1 MQGDEFVIVPVD
13 SSEIGTLQQLAEET
27 FRHTYAAHN
36 TPENMDSYVAQ
47 HFNPA
52 HLFEELGNPEI
63 HYYFILKDHEP
74 AGYIK
79 LNQGKSQTE
88 SRFPNSLEIERIYV
102 AAPFH
107 GKGLG
112 HALLLKSIEVAKE
125 KKIPY
130 IWLGVWDRNTQ
141 AIAFYE
147 RNGFYKDGIH
157 PFMLGDEPQR
167 DYVMKLEVH
176 S

>member
-1 MQGDEFVIVPVD
+1 MDFDITPV
-13 SSEIGTLQQLAEET
+13 TLAEVEQLRELAVAT
-27 FRHTYAAHN
+27 FIHTYAAFN
-36 TPENMDSYVAQ
+36 TPENMKSYIAT
-47 HFNPA
+47 HFNSA
-52 HLFEELGNPEI
+52 HLASEIQNTDI
-63 HYYFILKDHEP
+63 HYFFIRSKGTL

-79 LNQGKSQTE
+79 LNEGETQTE
-88 SRFPNSLEIERIYV
+88 ARFPNSLEIERIYV
-102 AAPFH
+102 SPQHH

-125 KKIPY
+125 RKLPY
-130 IWLGVWDRNTQ
+130 IWLGVWDQNTK
-141 AIAFYE
+141 AIDFYE

-167 DYVMKLEVH
+167 DYVMKLEVN